1 LFKLRELLSIRDA
14 LPGGTMAD
22 FSPSKLAARNGEGA
36 VADADAADD
45 ALEDDPVTT
54 IGEAPNGQVDQ
65 RDKEALAQGLFH
77 LFKPAVDNIDTRVKA
92 VRQSQVELRAH
103 IDNLAD
109 DLRRISDCRV
119 VPIDLEPYVKKLL
132 NTRRRIVAVA
142 STLQT
147 VQERVNKV
155 NYYVNREKSKKNQMI
170 KASTAKALDKAAA
183 TVAMAPAPAPSVVE
197 DTPPIGTSIKED
209 DKADDVKDD
218 AETNEGSEGK
228 KEGGSGSDEPQVDA

>member
-1 LFKLRELLSIRDA
+1 
-14 LPGGTMAD
+14 MAD
-22 FSPSKLAARNGEGA
+22 FSPSKLVARNGEGA
-36 VADADAADD
+36 VADAEAADD

-103 IDNLAD
+103 IDNLAE

-170 KASTAKALDKAAA
+170 KASTSKALDKAAA
-183 TVAMAPAPAPSVVE
+183 AAMAPAPSVTEDAPPSE
-197 DTPPIGTSIKED
+197 TSKKED
-209 DKADDVKDD
+209 GNADDAKDN
-218 AETNEGSEGK
+218 AETNEEK
-228 KEGGSGSDEPQVDA
+228 KEGESDEPQVDA